1 MSLLVIIILLAR
13 SLSFTL
19 SYDMSKTLFDYHN
32 HTYLCGHATG
42 TAEEYVVAAIR
53 LGLTEIGI
61 SDHIPMY
68 WLSEDKRD
76 PTIAMSEDKVESY
89 VDTVLSLK
97 TVYPEITIRL
107 GIEADYIPG
116 SEEKLERL
124 LEQYPWDYVYGSVH
138 FIGDWGFDNPEYAH
152 RYEEWDLLELY
163 EKYFEIIAS
172 AARSR
177 LFDIIGHIDVIKKW
191 GHEPQESPIELYKH
205 VADVIAESG
214 LAVELNT
221 AGYRKPV
228 GKLYPSGD
236 LLRELVSR
244 EVDFVLGSDSHQ
256 PSEVG
261 YRLEDAISEAKAY
274 GAIRLVGFSQRRK
287 FSMGQVE

>member
-1 MSLLVIIILLAR
+1 MVIIILLAGL
-13 SLSFTL
+13 LSFAL

-32 HTYLCGHATG
+32 HTYLCGHAIG

-68 WLSEDKRD
+68 WLPEDKRD
-76 PTIAMSEDKVESY
+76 PTIAMSEDQLEAY
-89 VDTVLSLK
+89 VDMVLSLRSA
-97 TVYPEITIRL
+97 YPEINIRL

-116 SEEKLERL
+116 AEEKLERL

-138 FIGDWGFDNPEYAH
+138 FIDDWGFDNPEYAY
-152 RYEEWDLLELY
+152 RYEEWDLLKLY
-163 EKYFEIIAS
+163 ERYFEIIAC
-172 AARSR
+172 AAKSH
-177 LFDIIGHIDVIKKW
+177 LFDIMGHIDVIKKW
-191 GHEPQESPIELYKH
+191 GHELQESPIGLYKKVAEV
-205 VADVIAESG
+205 VADSG
-214 LAVELNT
+214 VAVELNT

-261 YRLEDAISEAKAY
+261 YRLEDALHEAQAY
-274 GAIRLVGFSQRRK
+274 GAVHLVGFSQRRK
-287 FSMGQVE
+287 FSMRQSE